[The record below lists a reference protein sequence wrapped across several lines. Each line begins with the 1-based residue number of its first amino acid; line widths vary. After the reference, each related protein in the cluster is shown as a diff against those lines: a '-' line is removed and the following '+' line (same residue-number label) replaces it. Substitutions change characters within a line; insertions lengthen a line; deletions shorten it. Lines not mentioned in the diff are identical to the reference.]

1 MSALLRCADIGKNYG
16 GVTALKRIDLTVGV
30 GEIVGLVGANGA
42 GKSTLID
49 IISGNTEPS
58 RGAVMLRDREVKG
71 RPARRARAGISR
83 TFQHPQIS
91 EVLTLRENVAC
102 GLAST
107 RMRSPLHVL
116 RELALSAL
124 IDTTPWAEVDRL
136 CESIGLTDLDRVAG
150 TVSFGDLRLAEVGR
164 ALVQQPDVVML
175 DEPFP
180 GVDDEGVM
188 GVLAAL
194 RTLRGQGKGV
204 LLVDHNVDI
213 VASIADRLVLIADGE
228 VAIEGPVDECLA
240 SSVFRE
246 RYIGVA

>member
-1 MSALLRCADIGKNYG
+1 MSHLLRCTDIGKNYG
-16 GVTALKRIDLTVGV
+16 GVTALKRIDLTVDT

-58 RGAVMLRDREVKG
+58 RGAVLLRDRDVKG

-83 TFQHPQIS
+83 TFQHPQFS

-102 GLAST
+102 GLAAK
-107 RMRSPLHVL
+107 RMRSPMHVL
-116 RELALSAL
+116 RELVLSPL
-124 IDTTPWAEVDRL
+124 IDLTQWDEVDRL

-164 ALVQQPDVVML
+164 ALVQRPDFVML

-180 GVDDEGVM
+180 GVDDDGIV
-188 GVLAAL
+188 GVLGAL
-194 RTLRGQGKGV
+194 RTLREQGKGV

-228 VAIEGPVDECLA
+228 VAVEGSVDECLA

>member
-1 MSALLRCADIGKNYG
+1 MSHLMRCADVGKNYG
-16 GVTALKRIDLTVGV
+16 GVTALKRIDLTVDA

-58 RGAVMLRDREVKG
+58 RGAVLLRNREVKG

-83 TFQHPQIS
+83 TFQHPQYS

-102 GLAST
+102 GLAAT
-107 RMRSPLHVL
+107 RMRSPLHVI
-116 RELALSAL
+116 RELVLAPLA
-124 IDTTPWAEVDRL
+124 DATRWDEVDRL
-136 CESIGLTDLDRVAG
+136 CASIGLADLERVAG

-164 ALVQQPDVVML
+164 ALVQQPDFVML

-180 GVDDEGVM
+180 GVDDDGVA
-188 GVLAAL
+188 GVLTAL
-194 RTLRGQGKGV
+194 RTLREQGKGV

-228 VAIEGPVDECLA
+228 VAVEGTVDECLA

>member
-1 MSALLRCADIGKNYG
+1 MNALMRCADIGKNYG
-16 GVTALKRIDLTVGV
+16 GVTALKRIDLSVGA

-49 IISGNTEPS
+49 IISGNTAPS
-58 RGAVMLRDREVKG
+58 RGSVLLRDREVKG

-83 TFQHPQIS
+83 TFQHPQYS

-102 GLAST
+102 GLAAT
-107 RMRSPLHVL
+107 RMRSPLHL
-116 RELALSAL
+116 MREMVQSAL
-124 IDTTPWAEVDRL
+124 VDATQWEEVDRL
-136 CESIGLTDLDRVAG
+136 CESIGLTDLDRMAN

-164 ALVQQPDVVML
+164 TLVQRPDFVML

-180 GVDDEGVM
+180 GVDDDGVV
-188 GVLAAL
+188 GVLSAL
-194 RTLRGQGKGV
+194 RTLRKQGKGV

-228 VAIEGPVDECLA
+228 VAVEGPVDECLS